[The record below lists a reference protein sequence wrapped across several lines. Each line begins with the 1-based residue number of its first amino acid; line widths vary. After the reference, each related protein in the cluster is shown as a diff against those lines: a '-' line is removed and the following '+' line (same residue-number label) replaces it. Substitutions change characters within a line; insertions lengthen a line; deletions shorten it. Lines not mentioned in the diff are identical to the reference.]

1 VGKGTLWAGKADIWL
16 SPRPAGAFMRVP
28 SEEMLVAREMHGM
41 EISNMRDVFDAVD
54 SVADT
59 DSSGGDS
66 DDWIDSD

>member
-1 VGKGTLWAGKADIWL
+1 
-16 SPRPAGAFMRVP
+16 MRVP

-41 EISNMRDVFDAVD
+41 EISNMRDAFDAVD